1 MKILIASSID
11 RETMDALCRD
21 HDVAAAINAD
31 EAELSAAAVDR
42 EVIIFRSGVRVSSAV
57 MAAAPRLR
65 LLIRAGSGLD
75 NVDIERA
82 RTTGVRLLRVAGS
95 SAQPVAEL
103 TFALM
108 LSVAR
113 NVNRADALLRLGHW
127 PKSELGGPLLH
138 GRTLG
143 VVGAGNIGS
152 RVGEMGA
159 AWGMR
164 VLGCVADPSSA
175 LAEQLGRRG
184 IVMTGFDTV
193 LEQSDFLSLHVPLDA
208 STRHMISFDELKRM
222 KEGAYL
228 VNMARGG
235 VVDESALLSEL
246 TGGGH
251 LAGAALDVHEREG
264 EGTLSLLGDLPSVV
278 LTPHI
283 GAMASD
289 SQRLIGLRV
298 RELLEAYSDGTLDAT
313 TTEAETVA

>member
-11 RETMDALCRD
+11 GETMDALYRD
-21 HDVAAAINAD
+21 HDVAAAINVD

-113 NVNRADALLRLGHW
+113 HVNRADALLRSGHW
-127 PKSELGGPLLH
+127 PKSELVGPLLH
-138 GRTLG
+138 GKTLG

-175 LAEQLGRRG
+175 LADQLGRRG
-184 IVMTGFDTV
+184 IDMTGFDTV

-264 EGTLSLLGDLPSVV
+264 EGTVSLLGDLPNVV

-283 GAMASD
+283 GAMASE

-298 RELLEAYSDGTLDAT
+298 CELLKAYSDGTLDET